1 MQQLVAGLKFHERLA
16 GGRLLGELLARHLL
30 ARVNPLPE
38 LILPIPLHPRR
49 LRQRGFNQAMELA
62 LPVGRRLGIPLDRKS
77 CRRKRPTQPQ
87 TELDL
92 VQRRRNLRKAFALSG
107 ALPARH
113 IALVDDVV
121 TTGSTSDELARLL
134 KRAGAERVE
143 VWAAARALS
152 RHSA

>member
-1 MQQLVAGLKFHERLA
+1 MPLLVAGLKFHDRLA

-30 ARVNPLPE
+30 VRGGPLPE

-49 LRQRGFNQAMELA
+49 LRQRGFNQALELA
-62 LPVGRRLGIPLDRKS
+62 LPLGRRLGVPLDRHS
-77 CRRKRPTQPQ
+77 CRRNRATQPQ

-92 VQRRRNLRKAFALSG
+92 KQRRRNLRNAFALAG
-107 ALPARH
+107 PLPARH

-121 TTGSTSDELARLL
+121 TTGSTSNELARLL

-143 VWAAARALS
+143 VWAAARAVS
-152 RHSA
+152 RHSP